1 MDTIVLQG
9 GVGSRSYH
17 RAIAE
22 RIDMTRQLD
31 CLEQRIAR
39 RDALPYRRLVENAE
53 LHGRETTS
61 YDIGIIGNVL
71 PSLTKQFQLGAFA
84 VGVLAIASTLGIVV
98 AIIPALWP
106 TV

>member
-22 RIDMTRQLD
+22 RIDRLPISR
-31 CLEQRIAR
+31 EIWRIMLLAGI
-39 RDALPYRRLVENAE
+39 AWLVE
-53 LHGRETTS
+53 S

>member
-1 MDTIVLQG
+1 MDTIALQG
-9 GVGSRSYH
+9 GAGPRSYH

-22 RIDMTRQLD
+22 HIDRLPISREIWRIML
-31 CLEQRIAR
+31 LAGIAW
-39 RDALPYRRLVENAE
+39 LVE
-53 LHGRETTS
+53 S